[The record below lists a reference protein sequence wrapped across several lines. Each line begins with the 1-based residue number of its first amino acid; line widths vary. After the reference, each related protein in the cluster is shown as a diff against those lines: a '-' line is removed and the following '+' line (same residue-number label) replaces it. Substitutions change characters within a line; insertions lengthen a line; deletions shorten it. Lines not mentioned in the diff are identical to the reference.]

1 MLKLVKYPNQIL
13 TEPMPPFDFSNP
25 IMDPKE
31 LEKSMI
37 EFMCDNRGI
46 GLAANQVGVRTSV
59 FVMGDP
65 RNPETGQ
72 AFFNPMIED
81 VADKKLDLSEGC
93 LSFPNV
99 FVKVKRP
106 VNIKA
111 RWQNSE
117 GVWQGGVFE
126 DYACKCFLH
135 EFDHLN
141 GITFHDRVSTLKWAM
156 AIKKSRNRKS

>member
-1 MLKLVKYPNQIL
+1 MLKLVKYPNSLL
-13 TEPMPPFDFSNP
+13 TEQMPPFDFSNP
-25 IMDPKE
+25 IINPKE
-31 LEKSMI
+31 LEKNMI
-37 EFMCDNRGI
+37 DFMCSNHGI
-46 GLAANQVGVRTSV
+46 GLAANQIGIKTSV
-59 FVMGDP
+59 FVMGNP
-65 RNPETGQ
+65 TSPETGQ
-72 AFFNPMIED
+72 AFFNPMID
-81 VADKKLDLSEGC
+81 QVSPKSLDLSEGC
-93 LSFPNV
+93 LSFPNI

-106 VNIKA
+106 ISIKA

-117 GVWQGGVFE
+117 GIWQEGVFE